1 MVVAAP
7 RGLDPRTAQAYAYL
21 HEQGC
26 HFVLVG
32 DTMKKVPIHQRWQ
45 LPWAAPSLEQVLR
58 HLAQGRPVGHVPAA
72 VGCVVLDVDE
82 SDDGGRTF
90 MDRHPPFW
98 DIPSN
103 RSGGL
108 HLYYLSRVQYGN
120 GNWRMGRTGGQI
132 RSRNGFVIIWD
143 PLALADLLA
152 HRSMMVVSP
161 EDLPFPAAALGAK
174 SQVPRD
180 YGMRTP
186 PPRRQGQ
193 DRRLPRQPS
202 LETAA
207 APAGAPARRPE
218 VQDVRQPEE
227 WVLRD
232 PPAHLRWV
240 RAPNPH
246 LGVPGARNCE
256 LFDAVRYFA
265 YPLPRGR
272 GGPAMYALW
281 RRFLLQY
288 ARLCNDQYA
297 APLSDVDVEKT
308 ARSVSKFTWLNPS
321 FGRPAGPGRRD
332 PEEQRRRSRLGVL
345 ARQRKVL
352 DRNRR
357 IARMHWDGRS
367 NRAIARDIGLS
378 PPQVGRIVRAEQVL
392 SGVFHDPITSVSV
405 HVGSGAEMCL
415 YDENRNGRAG
425 VLSDETRQRTPESER
440 KPRNISE
447 QTNESPPIT
456 ATIATSSVDNSGDIV
471 DNPPSFWEEAIR
483 EGEGRRAEEMRRR
496 AERER
501 QVGWDRGPPESEC

>member
-7 RGLDPRTAQAYAYL
+7 PGLDPRTAQAYGYL
-21 HEQGC
+21 HGQGV

-32 DTMKKVPIHQRWQ
+32 DTTKKVPIHQRWQ

-58 HLAQGRPVGHVPAA
+58 HLERGCPVGHIPAA

-82 SDDGGRTF
+82 SDDGGKVF

-98 DIPSN
+98 DIPS
-103 RSGGL
+103 RRAGGL

-132 RSRNGFVIIWD
+132 RSRNGFVMIWD
-143 PLALADLLA
+143 AVALADMLA
-152 HRSMMVVSP
+152 HRSMMVVTP
-161 EDLPFPAAALGAK
+161 EDQPFPAIALGAK

-180 YGMRTP
+180 YGMRTA
-186 PPRRQGQ
+186 PPRRQPPE
-193 DRRLPRQPS
+193 RRLPRQPA
-202 LETAA
+202 LLNTH
-207 APAGAPARRPE
+207 APPRSREAQRP
-218 VQDVRQPEE
+218 PE

-232 PPAHLRWV
+232 PPSHLRWV
-240 RAPNPH
+240 RAPNPA
-246 LGVPGARNCE
+246 LGIPGARNCE
-256 LFDAVRYFA
+256 LFDALRYFA

-272 GGPAMYALW
+272 GGPEMYAVW
-281 RRFLLQY
+281 TRFLLQY
-288 ARLCNDQYA
+288 AQLCNDEYA
-297 APLSDVDVEKT
+297 VPLSDADVEKT

-321 FGRPAGPGRRD
+321 FGRPTDPRRRD
-332 PEEQRRRSRLGVL
+332 SQEQRRRSRLGVL

-378 PPQVGRIVRAEQVL
+378 PPQVGRIVRAEQVR
-392 SGVFHDPITSVSV
+392 SGVFHNPITLVGV
-405 HVGSGAEMCL
+405 QVGSGAEMCL

-425 VLSDETRQRTPESER
+425 VLSNETRQKTAQSER

-501 QVGWDRGPPESEC
+501 QVGWDRGPPASEC

>member
-7 RGLDPRTAQAYAYL
+7 PGLDPRTAQAYAYL
-21 HEQGC
+21 HQQGC

-32 DTMKKVPIHQRWQ
+32 DTMKKVPIHERWQ

-82 SDDGGRTF
+82 SDDGGKVF

-132 RSRNGFVIIWD
+132 RSRNGFVMIWD
-143 PLALADLLA
+143 PFALADLLA
-152 HRSMMVVSP
+152 HRSMMEVTP
-161 EDLPFPAAALGAK
+161 DDLPFPAIALGAK

-202 LETAA
+202 LESAGAA
-207 APAGAPARRPE
+207 TGAPARRPPGE
-218 VQDVRQPEE
+218 PDVRQPEE
-227 WVLRD
+227 WVLQD
-232 PPAHLRWV
+232 PPFHLRWV
-240 RAPNPH
+240 RAPNPA

-297 APLSDVDVEKT
+297 VPLSDADVEKT
-308 ARSVSKFTWLNPS
+308 ARSVAKFTWLNPS
-321 FGRPAGPGRRD
+321 FGRSADPGRRD

-352 DRNRR
+352 ERNRR

-405 HVGSGAEMCL
+405 QVGSGAEMGVD
-415 YDENRNGRAG
+415 DENRNGSAG
-425 VLSDETRQRTPESER
+425 VLSNETRQIVPQNER
-440 KPRNISE
+440 EQRNIAE
-447 QTNESPPIT
+447 QTNEITSIT
-456 ATIATSSVDNSGDIV
+456 ALTASSSVDKSSESVDNS
-471 DNPPSFWEEAIR
+471 SLFWEEAIL
-483 EGEGRRAEEMRRR
+483 EGARRR
-496 AERER
+496 VQEGLRRMERER
-501 QVGWDRGPPESEC
+501 RAWMERGPPDG

>member
-7 RGLDPRTAQAYAYL
+7 PGLDPRTAQAYAYL

-32 DTMKKVPIHQRWQ
+32 DTMKKVPIHERWQ

-82 SDDGGRTF
+82 SDDGGKVF

-98 DIPSN
+98 DIPSS
-103 RSGGL
+103 RAGGL

-120 GNWRMGRTGGQI
+120 GNWLMGRTGGQI
-132 RSRNGFVIIWD
+132 RSRNGFVMIWD
-143 PLALADLLA
+143 PFALADMLA

-161 EDLPFPAAALGAK
+161 EDLPFPAIALGAK
-174 SQVPRD
+174 SQAPRD

-186 PPRRQGQ
+186 PPRREGQ
-193 DRRLPRQPS
+193 ERRLPRQPS
-202 LETAA
+202 PVTAA

-218 VQDVRQPEE
+218 VQDIRHPEE

-240 RAPNPH
+240 RAPNPA

-297 APLSDVDVEKT
+297 VPLSEGDVEKT
-308 ARSVSKFTWLNPS
+308 ARSVSKFTWVNPS
-321 FGRPAGPGRRD
+321 FGRPADPGRRD

-352 DRNRR
+352 ERNRR
-357 IARMHWDGRS
+357 IARMHRDGRS
-367 NRAIARDIGLS
+367 NRAISRETGLS
-378 PPQVGRIVRAEQVL
+378 PPQVGRIVRAEQL
-392 SGVFHDPITSVSV
+392 RPGAFHDPITSVVSEA
-405 HVGSGAEMCL
+405 GSGAEL
-415 YDENRNGRAG
+415 GVDYESRNIRAADS
-425 VLSDETRQRTPESER
+425 VDETRQRTSQSKR
-440 KPRNISE
+440 KQRKTPG
-447 QTNESPPIT
+447 QVNETPPLT
-456 ATIATSSVDNSGDIV
+456 APTATSSVDNSGDIV

-483 EGEGRRAEEMRRR
+483 EGERRRAEEGRRWM
-496 AERER
+496 ERER
-501 QVGWDRGPPESEC
+501 RAWMERGPPDG

>member
-7 RGLDPRTAQAYAYL
+7 PGLDPRTAQAYGYL
-21 HEQGC
+21 HQQGV

-32 DTMKKVPIHQRWQ
+32 DVVKKVPIHERWQ
-45 LPWAAPSLEQVLR
+45 LPWATPSLEQVLR

-82 SDDGGRTF
+82 SDDGGKVF

-120 GNWRMGRTGGQI
+120 GNWRMGGTGGQI
-132 RSRNGFVIIWD
+132 RSRNGFVMIWD
-143 PLALADLLA
+143 PFALADMLA
-152 HRSMMVVSP
+152 HRSMMVASP
-161 EDLPFPAAALGAK
+161 EDLPFPAIALGAK

-202 LETAA
+202 LESAGAA
-207 APAGAPARRPE
+207 TGAPARRPE
-218 VQDVRQPEE
+218 VQDIRQPAE

-232 PPAHLRWV
+232 PPGHLRWV

-281 RRFLLQY
+281 RSFLLQY

-297 APLSDVDVEKT
+297 VPLSDADVEKT
-308 ARSVSKFTWLNPS
+308 ARSVAKFTWLNPS

-352 DRNRR
+352 ERNRR
-357 IARMHWDGRS
+357 IARMHRDGRS
-367 NRAIARDIGLS
+367 NRAISRDIGLS
-378 PPQVGRIVRAEQVL
+378 PPQVGRIVRAVQL
-392 SGVFHDPITSVSV
+392 RLGAFHNPITSVGV
-405 HVGSGAEMCL
+405 EVGSGAEICVD
-415 YDENRNGRAG
+415 DENRNGRAADS
-425 VLSDETRQRTPESER
+425 VDETQQQHPEIEPERPTISPKLDETTPLSAIE
-440 KPRNISE
+440 
-447 QTNESPPIT
+447 
-456 ATIATSSVDNSGDIV
+456 ATPVVDNSASGV
-471 DNPPSFWEEAIR
+471 DNLRSPWEEALL
-483 EGEGRRAEEMRRR
+483 EGAGRRAAESRRW

-501 QVGWDRGPPESEC
+501 RLWMDRGPPEE

>member
-7 RGLDPRTAQAYAYL
+7 PGLDPRTSQAYGYL
-21 HEQGC
+21 HQQGC

-32 DTMKKVPIHQRWQ
+32 DVVKKVPIHERWQ

-82 SDDGGRTF
+82 SDDGGKVF

-98 DIPSN
+98 DIPS
-103 RSGGL
+103 RRAGGL

-132 RSRNGFVIIWD
+132 RSRNGFVMIWD
-143 PLALADLLA
+143 AVALADMLA
-152 HRSMMVVSP
+152 HRSMMVVTP
-161 EDLPFPAAALGAK
+161 EDQPFPAIALGAK
-174 SQVPRD
+174 SQAPRD

-186 PPRRQGQ
+186 PPRREGQ
-193 DRRLPRQPS
+193 ERRLPRQPS
-202 LETAA
+202 PVTAA

-218 VQDVRQPEE
+218 VQDIRQPEE

-240 RAPNPH
+240 RAPNPA

-256 LFDAVRYFA
+256 LFDAVRHFA

-297 APLSDVDVEKT
+297 VPLSDADVEKT

-321 FGRPAGPGRRD
+321 FGRSADPGRHD
-332 PEEQRRRSRLGVL
+332 PQEQRRRSRLGVL

-357 IARMHWDGRS
+357 IAAMHRDGQS

-378 PPQVGRIVRAEQVL
+378 PPQVGRIVRAEQVRP
-392 SGVFHDPITSVSV
+392 GAFHNPITSVGCEA
-405 HVGSGAEMCL
+405 GSGAEL
-415 YDENRNGRAG
+415 GVDYENRNGRAADS
-425 VLSDETRQRTPESER
+425 VDETRQRTSQSER
-440 KPRNISE
+440 KQRKTPG
-447 QTNESPPIT
+447 QVNETPPLT
-456 ATIATSSVDNSGDIV
+456 APTATSSVDNSGDIV

-483 EGEGRRAEEMRRR
+483 EGERRRAEEGRRWM
-496 AERER
+496 ERER
-501 QVGWDRGPPESEC
+501 RAWMERGPPDG

>member
-7 RGLDPRTAQAYAYL
+7 PGLDPRTAQAYGYL

-32 DTMKKVPIHQRWQ
+32 DVVKKVPIHERWQ
-45 LPWAAPSLEQVLR
+45 LPWATPTLEQVLR

-82 SDDGGRTF
+82 SDDGGQVF

-98 DIPSN
+98 DIPSS
-103 RSGGL
+103 RAGGL

-120 GNWRMGRTGGQI
+120 GNWRMGGTGGQI
-132 RSRNGFVIIWD
+132 RSRNGFVMIWD
-143 PLALADLLA
+143 PFALADLLA

-161 EDLPFPAAALGAK
+161 EDQPFPAIALGAK
-174 SQVPRD
+174 PQVPRD

-186 PPRRQGQ
+186 PPRREGQ
-193 DRRLPRQPS
+193 ARRLPRPPS
-202 LETAA
+202 LESAGAA
-207 APAGAPARRPE
+207 TGAPARRPE
-218 VQDVRQPEE
+218 VQDIRQPEE

-232 PPAHLRWV
+232 PPSHLRWV
-240 RAPNPH
+240 RAPNPA

-256 LFDAVRYFA
+256 LFDAVRHFA

-281 RRFLLQY
+281 RSFLLQY

-297 APLSDVDVEKT
+297 APLSDADVEKT

-321 FGRPAGPGRRD
+321 FGRTADPGRRD

-357 IARMHWDGRS
+357 IARMHRDGRS

-378 PPQVGRIVRAEQVL
+378 PPQVGRIVRAAQVR
-392 SGVFHDPITSVSV
+392 SVAFHDPITSVGAE
-405 HVGSGAEMCL
+405 VGSGTEIGVD
-415 YDENRNGRAG
+415 DENRNDCAV
-425 VLSDETRQRTPESER
+425 VLSNETRQRTSQSER
-440 KPRNISE
+440 KQRKTPG
-447 QTNESPPIT
+447 QVNETPSLT
-456 ATIATSSVDNSGDIV
+456 APTATSSVDNSGDIV

-483 EGEGRRAEEMRRR
+483 EGERRRAEEGRRWM
-496 AERER
+496 ERER
-501 QVGWDRGPPESEC
+501 RAWMERGPPDG

>member
-7 RGLDPRTAQAYAYL
+7 PGLDPRTAQAYGYL
-21 HEQGC
+21 HQQGV

-32 DTMKKVPIHQRWQ
+32 DVVKKVPIHERWQ

-82 SDDGGRTF
+82 SDDGGKVF

-98 DIPSN
+98 DIPSS
-103 RSGGL
+103 RAGGL

-132 RSRNGFVIIWD
+132 RSRNGFVMIWD
-143 PLALADLLA
+143 PFALADMLA

-161 EDLPFPAAALGAK
+161 EDLPFPAIALGAK
-174 SQVPRD
+174 SQAPRD

-186 PPRRQGQ
+186 PPRREGQ
-193 DRRLPRQPS
+193 ERRLPRQPS
-202 LETAA
+202 PVTAA
-207 APAGAPARRPE
+207 APA
-218 VQDVRQPEE
+218 VQDIRQPEE

-240 RAPNPH
+240 RAPNPA

-272 GGPAMYALW
+272 GGPSIYALW
-281 RRFLLQY
+281 RSFLLKY

-297 APLSDVDVEKT
+297 VPLSDADVEKT

-352 DRNRR
+352 ERNRR

-367 NRAIARDIGLS
+367 NRAISREMGLS
-378 PPQVGRIVRAEQVL
+378 PPQVGRIVRAEQL
-392 SGVFHDPITSVSV
+392 RPGAFHDPITLVGFEA
-405 HVGSGAEMCL
+405 GSGAEL
-415 YDENRNGRAG
+415 GVDYESRNSRVADS
-425 VLSDETRQRTPESER
+425 VDETRQRTSQSER
-440 KPRNISE
+440 KQRKTPG
-447 QTNESPPIT
+447 QVNETPPLT
-456 ATIATSSVDNSGDIV
+456 APTATSSVDNSGDIV

-483 EGEGRRAEEMRRR
+483 EGERRRAEEGRRWM
-496 AERER
+496 ERER
-501 QVGWDRGPPESEC
+501 RAWMERGPPDG

>member
-7 RGLDPRTAQAYAYL
+7 PGLDPRTAQAYGYL

-32 DTMKKVPIHQRWQ
+32 DVVKKVPIHERWQ
-45 LPWAAPSLEQVLR
+45 LPWATPSLEQVLR

-82 SDDGGRTF
+82 SDDGGKVF

-98 DIPSN
+98 DIPSS
-103 RSGGL
+103 RAGGL

-120 GNWRMGRTGGQI
+120 GNWRMGGTGGQI
-132 RSRNGFVIIWD
+132 RSRNGFVMIWD
-143 PLALADLLA
+143 PFALADLLA

-161 EDLPFPAAALGAK
+161 EDLPFPAIALGAK

-193 DRRLPRQPS
+193 ARRLPRPPS
-202 LETAA
+202 PVTAA

-218 VQDVRQPEE
+218 VQDIRQPEE

-240 RAPNPH
+240 RAPNPA
-246 LGVPGARNCE
+246 LGIPGARNCE
-256 LFDAVRYFA
+256 LFDSIRFFA

-297 APLSDVDVEKT
+297 APLSDGDVEKT
-308 ARSVSKFTWLNPS
+308 ARSVAKFTWLNPS
-321 FGRPAGPGRRD
+321 FGRPADPGRHD
-332 PEEQRRRSRLGVL
+332 PQEQRRRSRLGVL

-357 IARMHWDGRS
+357 IAAMHRDGRS
-367 NRAIARDIGLS
+367 NRAIARETGLS
-378 PPQVGRIVRAEQVL
+378 PPQVGRIVRAEQL
-392 SGVFHDPITSVSV
+392 RPGAFHNPITSVDAEP
-405 HVGSGAEMCL
+405 GSGAEL
-415 YDENRNGRAG
+415 GVDYENRNGRAADS
-425 VLSDETRQRTPESER
+425 VDETQQEQPEIEPERLTISPKSDETMPLPAIEATPV
-440 KPRNISE
+440 
-447 QTNESPPIT
+447 
-456 ATIATSSVDNSGDIV
+456 VDNSAGGV
-471 DNPPSFWEEAIR
+471 DNLLSPWEEALL
-483 EGEGRRAEEMRRR
+483 EGAGRRAAESRRWV
-496 AERER
+496 ERER
-501 QVGWDRGPPESEC
+501 RLWMDRGPPED